1 MPLKYLCNFWKT
13 LEMLLINFEINL
25 ILTWSANCS
34 VFEGDRKTTFTI
46 PDKKFYVLA
55 VNLSTQNNTKLL

>member
-1 MPLKYLCNFWKT
+1 
-13 LEMLLINFEINL
+13 MLLINFEINL
-25 ILTWSANCS
+25 ILIWSDNCS

>member
-1 MPLKYLCNFWKT
+1 
-13 LEMLLINFEINL
+13 MLLINFEINL